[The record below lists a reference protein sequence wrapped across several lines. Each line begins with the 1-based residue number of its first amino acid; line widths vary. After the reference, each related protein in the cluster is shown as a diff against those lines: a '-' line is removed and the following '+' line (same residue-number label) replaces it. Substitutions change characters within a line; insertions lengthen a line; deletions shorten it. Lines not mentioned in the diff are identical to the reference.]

1 MSIPGNRQDTT
12 RSAPAFGSEVWSA
25 VLDICDKQQALESA
39 PHALISG
46 AGLNCSSC
54 SPPRDQMEDAELMAV
69 LRPTGGAADRLQFAP
84 SSGAVRTGDQMPTEG
99 QELRLQVEDAE
110 GKGGAYRRGRQG
122 EAP

>member
-1 MSIPGNRQDTT
+1 MRQAAGSRISAARINI
-12 RSAPAFGSEVWSA
+12 RSRFE
-25 VLDICDKQQALESA
+25 LLELLA
-39 PHALISG
+39 T
-46 AGLNCSSC
+46 
-54 SPPRDQMEDAELMAV
+54 RDQMEDAELMAV